1 MNFDSAHGQWHD
13 IYIHIFKLLD
23 NATNNLWILELD
35 FKIVDMPYNILLASL
50 YLLVHHIQVVYISF
64 KPEFVYQYMRNIII
78 T

>member
-1 MNFDSAHGQWHD
+1 MHD
-13 IYIHIFKLLD
+13 VCIPILKILD

-64 KPEFVYQYMRNIII
+64 KPEFVYQYTRKIII